1 MAALDDSEESRL
13 DLVPMIDTIMLLL
26 LFFILTTKFS
36 AEEKV
41 ISSLL
46 PTEKGTGPSIP
57 PVIPPPEEVNVII
70 TPEGFA
76 PGEKGIEAL
85 DTRWKANCMPLSA
98 TLRITGSPATLA
110 LDGKLLEERPSPKQ
124 QAHIDEIHRFVAQNL
139 SRFET
144 PASTQ
149 DRKKTPGV
157 IVNCFSGLS
166 YKYALVAYDA
176 IRGYESQYSGKGLD
190 NLQLQKAREVSF
202 AAPRIRNYHVWELG
216 QELFEQLGLK

>member
-46 PTEKGTGPSIP
+46 PTDKGPGAGTV
-57 PVIPPPEEVNVII
+57 VIPPEEVNVII

-76 PGEKGIEAL
+76 PGEKGVEAL

-98 TLRITGSPATLA
+98 TLRITGSPATLT

-144 PASTQ
+144 PTSAQ

-157 IVNCFSGLS
+157 IVHCFSGLS

-202 AAPRIRNYHVWELG
+202 ASPRIRNYHVWELG
-216 QELFEQLGLK
+216 EELFEQLGLK

>member
-1 MAALDDSEESRL
+1 MATLDDSEESRL

-46 PTEKGTGPSIP
+46 PTEKGTATTPGPVQP
-57 PVIPPPEEVNVII
+57 PDEVNVII

-76 PGEKGIEAL
+76 PGEKGVEAL
-85 DTRWKANCMPLSA
+85 DTRWKVNCSPLSA
-98 TLRITGSPATLA
+98 NLRITGSPAILA

-124 QAHIDEIHRFVAQNL
+124 QAHINEIHRFVAQSL

-144 PASTQ
+144 PGSAQ
-149 DRKKTPGV
+149 DRKKTAGV

-190 NLQLQKAREVSF
+190 NQQLQKAREVSF
-202 AAPRIRNYHVWELG
+202 ASPRIRNYHVWELG
-216 QELFEQLGLK
+216 EELFEQLGLK

>member
-46 PTEKGTGPSIP
+46 PTEKGTGTSSEPIP
-57 PVIPPPEEVNVII
+57 IPDEINLII

-76 PGEKGIEAL
+76 PGEKGVETL
-85 DTRWKANCMPLSA
+85 DTRWKANCTPLSA
-98 TLRITGSPATLA
+98 NLRITGNPATLA

-144 PASTQ
+144 PTSAQ

-157 IVNCFSGLS
+157 IVHCFSGLS
-166 YKYALVAYDA
+166 YKYALIAYDA
-176 IRGYESQYSGKGLD
+176 VRGYESQYSGMGLD
-190 NLQLQKAREVSF
+190 NQQLQKAREVSF
-202 AAPRIRNYHVWELG
+202 ASPRIRNYHVWELG